1 MKVCIFMGSPR
12 VKGNT
17 ATLLKPFVDELQ
29 SQGADTEIMVLAGK
43 NIAACKGCYKC
54 QNVQDT
60 YGCVQKD
67 DMQEA
72 VEMIVS
78 SDLIVLATPIYTWYC
93 TGIMKNLLDRHYG
106 LNKYYG
112 EAKGSLWAGK
122 SIAILATHGYD
133 RDYACTPFETGIK
146 HLCEHS
152 HLNYL
157 GLYSARDNDETGFV
171 LNDEIEDGVRK
182 YAKSLVT
189 LLQRS
194 TLK

>member
-1 MKVCIFMGSPR
+1 MN
-12 VKGNT
+12 GNT

-29 SQGADTEIMVLAGK
+29 SQGMKTEVMALAGK
-43 NIAACKGCYKC
+43 TIAGCKGCYKC
-54 QNVQDT
+54 QNVQDA

-93 TGIMKNLLDRHYG
+93 TVEMKALLDRHFG

-112 EAKGSLWAGK
+112 KAKGSLWAGK
-122 SIAILATHGYD
+122 SIAILATHGYE

-146 HLCEHS
+146 CLCEHS
-152 HLNYL
+152 HLKYL
-157 GLYSARDNDETGFV
+157 GLYSAIDDDETGFA

-189 LLQRS
+189 LLQHIA
-194 TLK
+194 LK